1 MKPEDFHTR
10 DQHNDGAEIRLRDG
24 AGDLTD
30 CYLTVVGPDSDEFRR
45 LNQGMQRDALLA
57 SFATDTDLRSTA
69 ERRAFYLAQMVLSDR
84 GFEGEVD
91 QKRLEVMFLMAPYL
105 GDQVDRF
112 IAARS
117 NFTKPP
123 ATKS

>member
-10 DQHNDGAEIRLRDG
+10 DEHNAGAEIRLRDG

-57 SFATDTDLRSTA
+57 SFATDTDLRSTGA
-69 ERRAFYLAQMVLSDR
+69 RRASYLSQMILSNR

-91 QKRLEVMFLMAPYL
+91 QERLETMFIMAPYL
-105 GDQVDRF
+105 GDQVDKF
-112 IAARS
+112 IADRS